1 MVTTMKTTQAR
12 ILSIGLLASL
22 LLAAMAIFVPTAA
35 AQAGSIQIT
44 CAIPTSDAKAVSE
57 KRLLPETDAL
67 TFPVSCDVTLSAGGT
82 CIVPVTVEWT
92 PGPKPNYATIS
103 FNPSAKTET
112 FDPPTPPATQ
122 VKKVIST
129 SVTITVNRQAPAFQ
143 DGSYQINA
151 KAKGSPSTQGGCSVV
166 EATASP
172 VSFTVKPGYLPLT
185 QISPSLLFAKAGQ
198 NKKVGFPV
206 EIQNLGNGPTL
217 VSLGYT
223 QPGKN
228 KLDSINPGAELRLKS
243 IPTDG
248 ASSPWKATRTIEVLT
263 PHSNGYT
270 NSIYTFL
277 VTFKSEF
284 DGTGTDLATKETTVS
299 FSVQV
304 QGVYVPGFDPSLAL
318 LGLGIALSGIAVAR
332 RKSE

>member
-1 MVTTMKTTQAR
+1 MVTTMKTRNAR
-12 ILSIGLLASL
+12 FLSIGLLASL
-22 LLAAMAIFVPTAA
+22 LLAAMAIFVPSAA
-35 AQAGSIQIT
+35 AQAGNLQIV
-44 CAIPTSDAKAVSE
+44 CQIPTSDAKNVAD

-67 TFPVSCDVTLSAGGT
+67 TFAVTCEVTLSGGGT
-82 CIVPVTVEWT
+82 CVVPVTVEWS
-92 PGPKPNYATIS
+92 PGPKPAYATMS
-103 FNPSAKTET
+103 FNPPAKTET
-112 FDPPTPPATQ
+112 FEAPTPPNTQ
-122 VKKVIST
+122 VKKQIST
-129 SVTITVNRQAPAFQ
+129 TVTITVNRQAPAFQ
-143 DGSYQINA
+143 DGSYQING
-151 KAKGSPSTQGGCSVV
+151 KAKGTTSTQGGCSVT
-166 EATASP
+166 EASAQALT
-172 VSFTVKPGYLPLT
+172 FTVKPGYLPLT
-185 QISPSLLFAKAGQ
+185 QVSPSLLFAKAGQ

-217 VSLGYT
+217 VSLTYT

-284 DGTGTDLATKETTVS
+284 DGTGTDLAVKETTVS

-304 QGVYVPGFDPSLAL
+304 QGVYVPGFDPVIGL
-318 LGLGIALSGIAVAR
+318 LGIGIALAGITALR
-332 RKSE
+332 RRTA